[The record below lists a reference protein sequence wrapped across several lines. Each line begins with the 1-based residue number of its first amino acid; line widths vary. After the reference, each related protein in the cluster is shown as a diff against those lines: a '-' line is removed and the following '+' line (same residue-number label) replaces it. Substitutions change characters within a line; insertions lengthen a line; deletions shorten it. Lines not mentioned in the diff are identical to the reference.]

1 MNSKSQLTSGIQ
13 NQIDGVTW
21 AINNAEKTEVILKEA
36 EILPNDS
43 KKSPVLSIQH
53 SVKKWVYGHSDMI
66 TIIERC
72 IVVT

>member
-43 KKSPVLSIQH
+43 KESSSQY
-53 SVKKWVYGHSDMI
+53 STFS
-66 TIIERC
+66 
-72 IVVT
+72 